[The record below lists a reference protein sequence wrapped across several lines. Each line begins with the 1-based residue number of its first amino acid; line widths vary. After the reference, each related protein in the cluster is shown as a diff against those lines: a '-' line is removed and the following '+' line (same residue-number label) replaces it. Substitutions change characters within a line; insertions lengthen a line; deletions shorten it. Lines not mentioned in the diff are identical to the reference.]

1 MNSER
6 QVIRN
11 WEAFKLML
19 EDSQATDQSRSMAR
33 ILFGPNENLEVLVSE
48 LTKTDGEM
56 DFESFTH
63 LHRTIVDYF
72 TEIDNYIGISPRF
85 KAKSIRRLKNHHT
98 IQTGY
103 EHHERY
109 VQELSD
115 RIRRL
120 KTAQDFLKK
129 ALPQLHHALF
139 DDTNLPENVYH
150 LGRRCLR
157 EASVRSAA
165 NQEANSL
172 IQHITGDPGT
182 FLEKVSIGTVQEK
195 PYSES
200 SMRNGISYYLKLT
213 LGAIL
218 VDNELEETGRG
229 YNEAVSRDVKA
240 LNPSEREELSR
251 FTHDTHPIYNAGRYA
266 GYAHVVTPRVLV
278 KIAREISDAGGN
290 ISLNINI

>member
-1 MNSER
+1 MSSER

-19 EDSQATDQSRSMAR
+19 EDSQTTDQSRSMAN
-33 ILFGPNENLEVLVSE
+33 ILFAPNENLEVLVSE
-48 LTKTDGEM
+48 LTKTDGEG
-56 DFESFTH
+56 DFESFIH
-63 LHRTIVDYF
+63 FHRTIVDYF
-72 TEIDNYIGISPRF
+72 TEIDDYIGISPRF

-98 IQTGY
+98 VQTGY

-120 KTAQDFLKK
+120 KTAQDFLKT

-139 DDTNLPENVYH
+139 DDINLPENVYH

-172 IQHITGDPGT
+172 IQYITGDLGT
-182 FLEKVSIGTVQEK
+182 FLEKVSIGAVQER

-229 YNEAVSRDVKA
+229 YNEAVSRDVKV
-240 LNPSEREELSR
+240 LKPSEREELFR
-251 FTHDTHPIYNAGRYA
+251 FRHDTHPIYNAGRYA
-266 GYAHVVTPRVLV
+266 GYAHVVTPKILV
-278 KIAREISDAGGN
+278 KIAKEFSDAGGN
-290 ISLNINI
+290 ISFNINL